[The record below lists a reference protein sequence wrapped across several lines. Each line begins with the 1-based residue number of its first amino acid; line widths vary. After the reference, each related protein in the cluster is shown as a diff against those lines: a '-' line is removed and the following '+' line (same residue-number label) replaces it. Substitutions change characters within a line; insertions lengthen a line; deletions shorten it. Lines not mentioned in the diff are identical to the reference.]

1 MGLSAEKCPK
11 LFIGSRLGG
20 AVPKCNACKRQESS
34 SWLGWKRRQ
43 GARSGN
49 SLINKAKFGV
59 ELGEVNRILASDF
72 PESHKHK
79 KLISQRTVRAI
90 LDSRIPTKSSQW
102 AASNGGFYI
111 FVGSKPVPG
120 WQFSID
126 RPSWW
131 KTSNLRVIRIFHH
144 EDVFKSENWVNTAE
158 RS

>member
-1 MGLSAEKCPK
+1 MEKRII
-11 LFIGSRLGG
+11 IGCLDVLYETAIMSKHM
-20 AVPKCNACKRQESS
+20 AMP
-34 SWLGWKRRQ
+34 RQ
-43 GARSGN
+43 GH
-49 SLINKAKFGV
+49 LEQVLHIFGY
-59 ELGEVNRILASDF
+59 LNRILASDF

-144 EDVFKSENWVNTAE
+144 EDVFKSENWVHITE
-158 RS
+158 SS